1 MVLAEHQK
9 GRPRCFCNFSRN
21 AADRRQTASEN
32 WANGAFAIMIGV
44 LTRNRNNGAEKKLL
58 VPKLLKID
66 LNRLNYKLLKLNIT
80 FQVFHL
86 TNNA

>member
-1 MVLAEHQK
+1 MVFAEHQK

-21 AADRRQTASEN
+21 AADRQTASEN
-32 WANGAFAIMIGV
+32 WANGAIAIMIGV